1 MRANDKDMS
10 ENLVACAE
18 CDALH
23 RWRPLAPGE
32 RARCIRCG
40 ALLYRRSR
48 LSCDQMLALVSGAL
62 LVFLLAN
69 AFPIVDLEVQ
79 GIRNGASLI
88 GSILALIEQDR
99 LLVALL
105 VFATTVLFPLVDL
118 LTMFALFATLAGNRP
133 PGPWFAR
140 LFRFVRVLRPW
151 GMIEVFMLG
160 TLVALVKLSHMA
172 RVLPGVSLWAFGA
185 LTVLMA
191 VIVSFDFHWLWV
203 EAESRR

>member
-1 MRANDKDMS
+1 
-10 ENLVACAE
+10 
-18 CDALH
+18 
-23 RWRPLAPGE
+23 
-32 RARCIRCG
+32 
-40 ALLYRRSR
+40 
-48 LSCDQMLALVSGAL
+48 MLALVSGAL